1 MFLTDRKLEKRI
13 EEVEQ
18 YRYRDIIELKSFAAM
33 EETQGVVNPRLPE
46 TACLPDETAGM
57 KDGHA
62 WYTLEIGQTWKGR
75 DRFLWLHKDIHIP
88 AGWKG
93 RRVVGIFDFGN
104 TGGGNNSGFESMAYV
119 NGQMYQGVDV
129 NHKELFFNEALG
141 GTDVDLTFRLWSGLE
156 GGGVPK
162 EQEHR
167 IARADLAWLDEK
179 VDDFYYMASMVRQTL
194 DELADSDPV
203 SHELRGALNRAC
215 RRIDWTYP
223 GSDAFYRS
231 VHEADDEL
239 NRSIDS
245 MDKSSMIHVYCV
257 GHTHI
262 DVAWLWRLKHT
273 REKCSR
279 SFSTVLR
286 MMEQFPEYIFLQ
298 TQPQLYEYMKE
309 EFPDIFQNIKEKVRE
324 GRWEADGGM
333 WVEAD
338 CNLTSGESL
347 TRQILIGSKFIK
359 DEFGKDVEF
368 LWLPDVFGYSW
379 ALPQILKKAGIDTF
393 MTTKISWNQY
403 NRMPHDTFWWKGIDG
418 SEILTHFI
426 TTPEPWRERDS
437 WFYTY
442 NGNLLPRTVKGVWDA
457 YRDKQMN
464 KDLLISFGY
473 GDGGGGVNRDML
485 ECRRRL
491 DKIPGLPNVKMSTA
505 GEYFRR
511 LHETVEHT
519 DEYVHTWDGEL
530 YLEYHRGTYTSQA
543 YNKRMNRRMEL
554 YYRRAEWLT
563 VTEALLAGD
572 IAQAKQEELTKGWK
586 HILTDQFHDI
596 IPGSSIHEVYED
608 SRKDYAYIEGIAR
621 EVESSAYARILEKKE
636 NDYTVINASG
646 WTQDQMVEVPEER
659 VGSFRDQEGNKL
671 AVQRGQGVTYVEV
684 KDVPAMGM
692 KVISFE
698 EAKSETICPAKEGK
712 SEKARLVDAYQ
723 DDSAFRIRDREIE
736 TPYYQISLNQY
747 GQIAGLYDK
756 TYARDVVSKGQRAN
770 VFQVFEDKPLD
781 FDAWDIDIFYQ
792 EKMRE
797 ITNLTAFEVTEM
809 GPLCMKVHMEWDFA
823 DCQTEHGESAGK
835 EGQVSADDRKD
846 GAAVRSG
853 AKTQKKPA
861 SRIRQ
866 DMILYSN
873 DRRIDFRTEVDF
885 HEQHQ
890 LLKAAFPVDIRSTY
904 GTYDVQYGNV
914 RRPNHWNTSWDQAKF
929 ESVAH
934 RFADLSERGYGVSV
948 LNDCK
953 YGHDIKDNVLRISL
967 LRAGTHPD
975 YLQDQGTHEF
985 TYALLPHKGDFVEGM
1000 VVQEAFALNEPM
1012 QVVEGRTRLPY
1023 DSFISFDNA
1032 QVELDA
1038 VKKSE
1043 DGRYI
1048 VIRFHEFAGSRQT
1061 VTVKPGFGY
1070 RAWAQCDLRERP
1082 VTEFAQEPIR
1092 MKLHAYEIKTILVEV

>member
-13 EEVEQ
+13 EELEQ
-18 YRYRDIIELKSFAAM
+18 YRYRDIIELESFEA
-33 EETQGVVNPRLPE
+33 EEENQGVVNPK
-46 TACLPDETAGM
+46 LPDTPLKGSIHTG
-57 KDGHA
+57 D
-62 WYTLEIGQTWKGR
+62 TWKGR
-75 DRFLWLHKDIHIP
+75 DRFLWLHKDIPIP
-88 AGWKG
+88 AEWKG
-93 RRVVGIFDFGN
+93 RRVVGVFDFGN

-119 NGQMYQGVDV
+119 NGEMYQGVDV
-129 NHKELFFNEALG
+129 NHKELFLDDALC
-141 GTDVDLTFRLWSGLE
+141 GTAADITFRLWSGLE
-156 GGGVPK
+156 GGGIPRD
-162 EQEHR
+162 QEHR

-179 VDDFYYMASMVRQTL
+179 VDDLYYMASMVRQTL
-194 DELADSDPV
+194 DELENSDPIQ
-203 SHELRGALNRAC
+203 HELRKALDAAFRQ
-215 RRIDWTYP
+215 IDWSVP
-223 GSDAFYRS
+223 GSEEFYES
-231 VHEADDEL
+231 VYRADEML
-239 NRSIDS
+239 NQSIDS
-245 MDKSSMIHVYCV
+245 MDKNSMINIYCV

-279 SFSTVLR
+279 SFSTVFRL
-286 MMEQFPEYIFLQ
+286 MEMFPEYIFLQ

-309 EFPDIFQNIKEKVRE
+309 EFPDIFENIKKRAKE
-324 GRWEADGGM
+324 GRWETDGGM

-359 DEFGKDVEF
+359 DEFGKDVEY

-379 ALPQILKKAGIDTF
+379 ALPQILKKAGINTF

-403 NRMPHDTFWWKGIDG
+403 NRMPHDTFMWKGIDG
-418 SEILTHFI
+418 SEVLTHFV

-505 GEYFRR
+505 GEYFRK
-511 LHETVEHT
+511 LHDTVEHT
-519 DEYVHTWDGEL
+519 DDYVHTWDGEL

-543 YNKRMNRRMEL
+543 HNKRMNRKMEL
-554 YYRRAEWLT
+554 LYRKAEWLT
-563 VTEALLAGD
+563 VMEALRSGS
-572 IAQAKQEELTKGWK
+572 IADAKQEELTKGWK

-608 SRKDYAYIEGIAR
+608 SRKDYEYIEGIAR
-621 EVESSAYARILEKKE
+621 EVERDAYKNILEQKE
-636 NDYTVINASG
+636 NTYTVINTSG
-646 WTQDQMVEVPEER
+646 WDMDQTIEICKDVPGVFKDADGNELRSQKER
-659 VGSFRDQEGNKL
+659 GT
-671 AVQRGQGVTYVEV
+671 TYVEV
-684 KDVPAMGM
+684 KNVPAMGM

-698 EAKSETICPAKEGK
+698 ETTKDTAPKGHADNVFS
-712 SEKARLVDAYQ
+712 V
-723 DDSAFRIRDREIE
+723 RDREIE
-736 TPYYQISLNQY
+736 TPYYHILLNEH
-747 GQIAGLYDK
+747 GQLTRLYDK
-756 TYARDVVSKGQRAN
+756 TYAREVIPKGQRAN
-770 VFQVFEDKPLD
+770 VLQVFEDKPLD

-797 ITNLTAFEVTEM
+797 ITDLTVFEVTEM
-809 GPLCMKVHMEWDFA
+809 GPLCVKVHMEWKFA
-823 DCQTEHGESAGK
+823 PCSESC
-835 EGQVSADDRKD
+835 
-846 GAAVRSG
+846 
-853 AKTQKKPA
+853 
-861 SRIRQ
+861 IRQ

-873 DRRIDFRTEVDF
+873 SRRIDFKTNVDF
-885 HEQHQ
+885 HDQHK
-890 LLKAAFPVDIRSTY
+890 LLKAAFPVDVRSTY

-929 ESVAH
+929 ETVAH
-934 RFADLSERGYGVSV
+934 RWADLSERNYGVSV

-953 YGHDIKDNVLRISL
+953 YGHDIKDNVIRISL

-975 YLQDQGTHEF
+975 HLQDQGEHTF

-1012 QVVEGRTRLPY
+1012 QAVPGASRLTY
-1023 DSFISFDNA
+1023 DSFVSFDNA
-1032 QVELDA
+1032 QIELDA
-1038 VKKSE
+1038 VKRSE
-1043 DGRYI
+1043 DGKYI
-1048 VIRFHEFAGSRQT
+1048 VIRFHEFAGSRQE
-1061 VTVKPGFGY
+1061 VKVKPGFAY
-1070 RAWAQCDLRERP
+1070 KAWAECDLRERP
-1082 VTEFAQEPIR
+1082 AADFVQDEICIS
-1092 MKLHAYEIKTILVEV
+1092 LHAYEIKTILLEL